1 MIDKEL
7 EKFIKNSLDEDL
19 KSGDHTSLACIDKT
33 SKNSAQL
40 IVKDNGI
47 IAGIELAVFI
57 FHIVDKELKT
67 TLLFKDGDSVKEG
80 DIILIVSGNSQ
91 SILLAE
97 RLVLNCMQAM
107 SAIAS
112 KTRNICK
119 LISTTKTKVLDT
131 RKTTPLNRK
140 IQKWAVKIGG
150 GHNHR
155 FGLFDMIMIK
165 DNHIDFSNGITNA
178 IHKTKQYLKD
188 EKLNLDIIVET
199 RNLNEVNEV
208 LIEGGVRRI
217 LLDNFSFSDT
227 KKAIKAINNKFETE
241 SSGGITEDNILEY
254 AKCGVDFISLG
265 ALTHTIKNFDL
276 SLKAL

>member
-7 EKFIKNSLDEDL
+7 EKFIKNSLNEDL
-19 KSGDHTSLACIDKT
+19 KGGDHTSMACIDKK

-57 FHIVDKELKT
+57 FYIVDKELKT

-97 RLVLNCMQAM
+97 RLVLNCMQEM

-131 RKTTPLNRK
+131 RKTIPLNRK

-150 GHNHR
+150 GYNHR
-155 FGLFDMIMIK
+155 YGLFDMIMIK

-188 EKLNLDIIVET
+188 KKLNLDIIVET

-208 LIEGGVRRI
+208 LREGGVRRI

-276 SLKAL
+276 SLKAI

>member
-57 FHIVDKELKT
+57 FHIVDKKLKT
-67 TLLFKDGDSVKEG
+67 TLLFKDGESVKKG

-112 KTRNICK
+112 KTNNICK

-131 RKTTPLNRK
+131 RKTIPLNRK

-150 GHNHR
+150 GYNHR
-155 FGLFDMIMIK
+155 YGLYDMIMIK

-178 IHKTKQYLKD
+178 IHKTKQYLKH

-227 KKAIKAINNKFETE
+227 KKAVKAINNKFETE

-254 AKCGVDFISLG
+254 AKCGVDFVSLG